1 MLSLGWFVRRPRT
14 FGAHAYAL
22 TPQRKLILVK
32 LRYASG
38 WRLAGGGRRRGES
51 AEEAGLRELSEE
63 IGMVAH
69 GRVRLA
75 CELEQTCDYRR
86 DLASVLIVEDVRYR
100 PRWSWE
106 VERVIEVAPDDL
118 PGEMSP
124 LAAEWIAAVRGAL

>member
-75 CELEQTCDYRR
+75 CELEQTCDFRR

-106 VERVIEVAPDDL
+106 VERVIEVAPDAL
-118 PGEMSP
+118 PAGMSP